1 MIPSEAKVEWSKS
14 PSGSVEEIE
23 AKSSIQPFAWSPLRQ
38 DWPIFQ
44 MNQTSIPHSSKRY
57 GHLSRL
63 HTPFRSFYSCLKN
76 DPIGPLLLMDIL
88 SRPPRVNTPRSD
100 RELFKTLSFTWLGQ
114 SFSLPSTEYK
124 KPYSYL
130 TCWHPGEES
139 HYLCHIL
146 EFDRTLSCYLSNYRH
161 WSDRAR
167 GIRKDFR
174 LMGSIRVR
182 LTDGTT
188 F

>member
-1 MIPSEAKVEWSKS
+1 MIEVSFGFSRRDRSEVINSTIRMVSPKTDLFSKWTE
-14 PSGSVEEIE
+14 PR
-23 AKSSIQPFAWSPLRQ
+23 L
-38 DWPIFQ
+38 
-44 MNQTSIPHSSKRY
+44 PHSSKRY

-76 DPIGPLLLMDIL
+76 DPIGPLLLIRDIL

-114 SFSLPSTEYK
+114 SFCLPSTEYK
-124 KPYSYL
+124 KPYSCL
-130 TCWHPGEES
+130 TCWHSSEES

-146 EFDRTLSCYLSNYRH
+146 EFERRLSCYLSNYRH

-167 GIRKDFR
+167 ENYCTCPSFA
-174 LMGSIRVR
+174 LY
-182 LTDGTT
+182 
-188 F
+188 

>member
-1 MIPSEAKVEWSKS
+1 MIEVSFRFSRRDRSEVINSTIRMVS
-14 PSGSVEEIE
+14 P
-23 AKSSIQPFAWSPLRQ
+23 KTDLFF
-38 DWPIFQ
+38 FQ
-44 MNQTSIPHSSKRY
+44 MNRISIPHSSKRY

-100 RELFKTLSFTWLGQ
+100 RELFQTLSFTWLGQ

-124 KPYSYL
+124 KPYSCL
-130 TCWHPGEES
+130 TCWHSSEES

-146 EFDRTLSCYLSNYRH
+146 EFEIRLSCYLSNYRH

-167 GIRKDFR
+167 ENYCTCPSFA
-174 LMGSIRVR
+174 LY
-182 LTDGTT
+182 
-188 F
+188 